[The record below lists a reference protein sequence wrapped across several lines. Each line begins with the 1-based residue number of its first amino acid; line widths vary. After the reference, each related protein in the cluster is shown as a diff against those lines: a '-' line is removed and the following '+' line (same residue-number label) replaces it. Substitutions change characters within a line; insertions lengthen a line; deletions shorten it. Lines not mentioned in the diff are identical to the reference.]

1 MPALPRTG
9 WPWRARL
16 RRIVDADTLELELDR
31 GFRDYSVRRVRLAA
45 VNAPERGTAE
55 GRAAIEWLTEWLHAR
70 DALAA
75 QSAELPPSRWPL
87 VALTVRADGFGDRW
101 DGWLWAVR
109 DGECLNQALIAS
121 GHARPWPPGDRPEGL
136 GGTS

>member
-1 MPALPRTG
+1 MPAMPRTG

-45 VNAPERGTAE
+45 VDAPERGTAE
-55 GRAAIEWLTEWLHAR
+55 GRAAIEWLT
-70 DALAA
+70 
-75 QSAELPPSRWPL
+75 
-87 VALTVRADGFGDRW
+87 VRADNFGDRW

-121 GHARPWPPGDRPEGL
+121 GHARPWPPAGPKAEKE
-136 GGTS
+136 S